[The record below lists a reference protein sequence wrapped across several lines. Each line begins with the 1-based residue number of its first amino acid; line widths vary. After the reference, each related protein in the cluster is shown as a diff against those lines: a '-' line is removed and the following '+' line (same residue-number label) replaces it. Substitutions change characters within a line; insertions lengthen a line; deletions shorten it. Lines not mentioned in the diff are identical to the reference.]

1 MVMENLLTC
10 FVNHNSMAFD
20 LLFVFSM
27 VKIQPVFNSF
37 LNEKNSRELKF
48 FTSLNYNLQ
57 VITKKRFV
65 SKSVIFFLKKNC
77 NLVQKISFFNP
88 VSWHFFLGFNLVILI
103 CCVMYQHINVT

>member
-57 VITKKRFV
+57 VITKKGFV
-65 SKSVIFFLKKNC
+65 SISVIFFKKKC
-77 NLVQKISFFNP
+77 NLVQKFRS
-88 VSWHFFLGFNLVILI
+88 LI
-103 CCVMYQHINVT
+103 PFHGTSSLALIWLF

>member
-37 LNEKNSRELKF
+37 LNEKKQSGIEILYIPQLQ
-48 FTSLNYNLQ
+48 FTSNY
-57 VITKKRFV
+57 KEGFCFDKCY
-65 SKSVIFFLKKNC
+65 FL
-77 NLVQKISFFNP
+77 
-88 VSWHFFLGFNLVILI
+88 
-103 CCVMYQHINVT
+103 

>member
-57 VITKKRFV
+57 VITKKGFV
-65 SKSVIFFLKKNC
+65 SISVIFFKKK
-77 NLVQKISFFNP
+77 LQFSSKISFFNP